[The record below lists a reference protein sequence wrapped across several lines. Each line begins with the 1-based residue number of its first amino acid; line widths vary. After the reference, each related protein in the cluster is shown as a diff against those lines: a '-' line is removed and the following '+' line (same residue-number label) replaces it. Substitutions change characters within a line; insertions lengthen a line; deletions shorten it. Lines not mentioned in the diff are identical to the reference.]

1 MEYNMKA
8 LTFVLSVLFFTYSFI
23 AHAQINP
30 LLNDDWWRDATP
42 QKVEMAIKK
51 GLNVNANYGHATP
64 LAKAAHFN
72 SNPRNFE
79 ILIENGADVNA
90 KLKKDSNMTALMV
103 AIIQNP
109 NPEVIK
115 TLIKYGADVNA
126 KDDHGMTPLLW
137 AAAKTNSS
145 EVVESLIENGADIN
159 VTHNGKTL
167 LDYAG
172 KNRYLKGIERRRVLK
187 ILKRRNIVEK
197 RPLK

>member
-30 LLNDDWWRDATP
+30 LLNYDWWRDATP
-42 QKVEMAIKK
+42 QKVEMVIKK
-51 GLNVNANYGHATP
+51 GLNANANYGHATP
-64 LAKAAHFN
+64 LTTAAHFN

-90 KLKKDSNMTALMV
+90 KLNSGITALMV

-126 KDDHGMTPLLW
+126 KDSYGMTPLLW

-187 ILKRRNIVEK
+187 ILKRRNIGEK